1 MINVTELIEKH
12 DIDNI
17 ECALVQ
23 YYMEENKLIHNKN
36 ILLMQY
42 VNKNNIEIN
51 NLKRYLKKEYVC
63 INIKDVE
70 KIFELLIPKN
80 DRKTNGAYF
89 TPSTITNY
97 ITTNLIDNKNQ
108 KICDPSCGCGAFL
121 IASIDVLKDKFNK
134 KVIDIIEQ
142 NIFAVDILDY
152 CVRRCKIILSLI
164 ALQNGEDKEIIKFN
178 IYTNDSLRI
187 NWKKLFPFLEKEGGF
202 DIVIGNPP
210 YVKFQDLSIENRR
223 VLADEWVTLKTG
235 TFNLYFAFYEL
246 GILLIKK
253 SGNLGYITP
262 NNYFTS
268 LAGIH
273 LREYLHY
280 NRYIE
285 KIIDFNHIKVFD
297 SQTYT
302 CVTFLSKKEKEF
314 FLFNRIEH
322 GDEINKLN
330 NIKFSKIQYSS
341 LNNRKWRLLSKNKQD
356 NIRKIENI
364 GKCLGEIIDIR
375 VGIATCKDNIYFIDA
390 NKSKNDYYEK
400 QFENNIYFIE
410 PAVTKPITKISDFKN
425 QKELEGNKRRI
436 IFPYDI
442 KNNKAILISKKEL
455 KQRFPNCFDYFNAVR
470 DVLSMRDKGKAQYP
484 EWYAYARTQGLTFL
498 GQKLLTPTFSNEP
511 RFLLEKNKES
521 LFCNGYAIF
530 LNKDSQDLFGETLTL
545 KDLQKILNSKI
556 MQYYIENTSVTIEG
570 GYPCYQKNF
579 IERFAI
585 PCFDKK
591 EIEYLRRESDLEKTN
606 IFLIKKYNINI

>member
-1 MINVTELIEKH
+1 
-12 DIDNI
+12 
-17 ECALVQ
+17 
-23 YYMEENKLIHNKN
+23 
-36 ILLMQY
+36 
-42 VNKNNIEIN
+42 
-51 NLKRYLKKEYVC
+51 
-63 INIKDVE
+63 
-70 KIFELLIPKN
+70 
-80 DRKTNGAYF
+80 
-89 TPSTITNY
+89 
-97 ITTNLIDNKNQ
+97 
-108 KICDPSCGCGAFL
+108 
-121 IASIDVLKDKFNK
+121 
-134 KVIDIIEQ
+134 
-142 NIFAVDILDY
+142 
-152 CVRRCKIILSLI
+152 
-164 ALQNGEDKEIIKFN
+164 
-178 IYTNDSLRI
+178 
-187 NWKKLFPFLEKEGGF
+187 
-202 DIVIGNPP
+202 
-210 YVKFQDLSIENRR
+210 
-223 VLADEWVTLKTG
+223 
-235 TFNLYFAFYEL
+235 
-246 GILLIKK
+246 
-253 SGNLGYITP
+253 
-262 NNYFTS
+262 
-268 LAGIH
+268 
-273 LREYLHY
+273 
-280 NRYIE
+280 
-285 KIIDFNHIKVFD
+285 
-297 SQTYT
+297 
-302 CVTFLSKKEKEF
+302 
-314 FLFNRIEH
+314 LFNRIEH